1 MNFDVACMD
10 RGMGCGAIVHDLNNE
25 VMLAIDSDSFLSDF
39 VELAKVVAM
48 FKQTFLKLLRPAYLL
63 LG

>member
-1 MNFDVACMD
+1 
-10 RGMGCGAIVHDLNNE
+10 MGCGAIVHDLNNE